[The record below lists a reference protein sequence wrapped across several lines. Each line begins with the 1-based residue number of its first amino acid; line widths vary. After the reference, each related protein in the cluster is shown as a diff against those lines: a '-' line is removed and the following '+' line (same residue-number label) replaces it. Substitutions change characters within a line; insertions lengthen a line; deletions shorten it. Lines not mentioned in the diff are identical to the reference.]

1 MNKELEALK
10 AQHEK
15 LRLEKRAIDRVT
27 EDTRTKQVEDKKKN
41 NNQIEAL
48 EKAIEEKKE
57 LVGSLNEKTKV
68 RLNSSSY

>member
-27 EDTRTKQVEDKKKN
+27 EDTRTKQIEDKRKN
-41 NNQIEAL
+41 ADQIEAL
-48 EKAIEEKKE
+48 EKAIQEKKE
-57 LVGSLNEKTKV
+57 LVASLNEKNKV
-68 RLNSSSY
+68 RL